1 MAEII
6 NLNKA
11 RKARAAAARKT
22 QAASNRGK
30 HGRSKADRS
39 LTEAE
44 KSRLSDTLDAHRL
57 DRSGEDDP
65 EPA

>member
-11 RKARAAAARKT
+11 RKARAAAGKKA

-30 HGRSKADRS
+30 HGRSKAERS
-39 LTEAE
+39 LTDAE
-44 KSRLSDTLDAHRL
+44 KTRLDDTLDAHRL